1 MLHVYGMSRAGYIPQ
16 IFSACISNPIVTFEL
31 LQKTGARALVCG
43 PSFHAGLSGCPVLNY
58 LAIRVRDQDV
68 ADVALPPLQIDG
80 SASDLVFIFHTS
92 GSTTGSPKLVPC
104 NRRWVDNVV
113 AKYKQL
119 AQVRSTRGQDVTV
132 AMCGNL
138 QNCLALL

>member
-1 MLHVYGMSRAGYIPQ
+1 MSRAGYIPQ
-16 IFSACISNPIVTFEL
+16 IVSSCISNHIVTFEL
-31 LQKTGARALVCG
+31 LQKTGARALVCE
-43 PSFHAGLSGCPVLNY
+43 PSFRADLSECPVPNY
-58 LAIRVRDQDV
+58 PVIRVGDQDV
-68 ADVALPPLQIDG
+68 ADVALPPLQIDC

-104 NRRWVDNVV
+104 NRRWVDNAVT
-113 AKYKQL
+113 KYKQL
-119 AQVRSTRGQDVTV
+119 AQVCSTRGQDVTV

>member
-1 MLHVYGMSRAGYIPQ
+1 MSRAGYIPQ
-16 IFSACISNPIVTFEL
+16 IVSSCISNPIVTFEL

-43 PSFHAGLSGCPVLNY
+43 PPFHANISGCPVLNY
-58 LAIRVRDQDV
+58 PAIHVRDQDV
-68 ADVALPPLQIDG
+68 ANVALPPLQIDG

-138 QNCLALL
+138 QTCLALL